1 MSTLY
6 LDTSAVGRILLGE
19 PDAGSVI
26 DVLAGFDQFVSSR
39 LLSLELRRLAL
50 RHSLLDAADQLLAG
64 IALVPMDEAVL
75 VAAATIGPAS
85 VASLDAI
92 HLATA
97 VRLSS
102 AGLLDA
108 ALTFDGRLGEG
119 MRAHRLPVLA
129 PA

>member
-1 MSTLY
+1 MY
-6 LDTSAVGRILLGE
+6 LDTGTVGRILLGE
-19 PDAGSVI
+19 PDAASLIGA
-26 DVLAGFDQFVSSR
+26 LGRFDQFVSSR
-39 LLSLELRRLAL
+39 LLRLELRRLAL

-64 IALVPMDEAVL
+64 IALVPVDEL
-75 VAAATIGPAS
+75 LLAAAETIRPAS

-108 ALTFDGRLGEG
+108 AVTYDARLGEA
-119 MRAHRLPVLA
+119 MREHQLTVLA